1 MNYEDNTQ
9 IKALWIIAFMSR
21 IIYNI
26 RDMERRQY
34 CGSWIYKTDT
44 GTDFVSLRRKRFYGL

>member
-1 MNYEDNTQ
+1 MHSQRIKMNYEDNTQ

-44 GTDFVSLRRKRFYGL
+44 GTDFVS